1 MTRKERL
8 NHIIKRIEDGTV
20 YVELEKNYRCI
31 DQDFKWLLD
40 EVNKLDQSI
49 HSTVRR
55 LNEITEL
62 YVLKEDEVKRKDYEL
77 ITLAARV
84 RYLEGQLKNQN
95 EVPK

>member
-8 NHIIKRIEDGTV
+8 NHIINRIEDGTV

-40 EVNKLDQSI
+40 EVHKLDQSI

-55 LNEITEL
+55 LNDMTEL
-62 YVLKEDEVKRKDYEL
+62 YLIKDDELKRKDYEL
-77 ITLAARV
+77 ITVQARV
-84 RYLEGQLKNQN
+84 RYLEQQLKNQN
-95 EVPK
+95 EVQQ